1 MDALR
6 ITVSVD
12 RKVEEVLG
20 RLYKGENDGY
30 CVDFIVFDDIPA
42 SVAAVATGCR
52 VVCPTAEHRYA
63 LGTFDSDISVDE
75 HTLERVRYN
84 VTGRSAV
91 IDAKTVAGARAA
103 WQHLMACVAAW
114 RPNTTGFNI
123 RVFAEADNPL
133 TPIAVG
139 DGRGYADFP
148 NLESVPTTLVEH
160 ALTVVVESPVPD
172 NCYQLSSYTV
182 CEDPTGR
189 GDRAKVTAT
198 GMSVKV
204 ASTSLSFAWRV
215 FNLYL
220 GGLPQ
225 VPTGCREEQQA
236 EFRQLR
242 NNAVS

>member
-1 MDALR
+1 MDTLR
-6 ITVSVD
+6 ITVSVGSNN
-12 RKVEEVLG
+12 KEVLH
-20 RLYKGENDGY
+20 RPYLCEDGGY
-30 CVDFIVFDDIPA
+30 RADFIVFDDIPA
-42 SVAAVATGCR
+42 AVAAVATGCR
-52 VVCPTAEHRYA
+52 VVCPTAEHRYV
-63 LGTFDSDISVDE
+63 LGKFDSDISVNE

-103 WQHLMACVAAW
+103 WQHLMECVAAW

-148 NLESVPTTLVEH
+148 NVESVPTTLVEH
-160 ALTVVVESPVPD
+160 ALTVVVESSVPD

-198 GMSVKV
+198 GTSVKV
-204 ASTSLSFAWRV
+204 ASTSLSFACRV
-215 FNLYL
+215 FSLYL
-220 GGLPQ
+220 GGLSQESPAY
-225 VPTGCREEQQA
+225 CKAQQA
-236 EFRQLR
+236 EFQQLR
-242 NNAVS
+242 NNATS